1 MSRCRSVSHAGSQEV
16 RDAVPPA
23 RGPTRSSSVCGRNIS
38 AMRPQMDACHRI
50 RALTFEVTVD
60 LVESLGAEK
69 YVYFT
74 TSGGIAE
81 SEQLDGWP
89 PESGGGKPVML
100 QGFRL
105 IREGNGGHEA
115 GIGAGTPPNC
125 MYVRCGFRGRN
136 LSLR

>member
-1 MSRCRSVSHAGSQEV
+1 
-16 RDAVPPA
+16 
-23 RGPTRSSSVCGRNIS
+23 
-38 AMRPQMDACHRI
+38 MDAYDRI

-81 SEQLDGWP
+81 SEQLDELAT
-89 PESGGGKPVML
+89 ESGGGKPVML

-105 IREGNGGHEA
+105 IRRQRRARSWNW
-115 GIGAGTPPNC
+115 
-125 MYVRCGFRGRN
+125 R
-136 LSLR
+136 